1 MLSMVMIRL
10 LYVVVSVC
18 VACVACVAPASTGFE
33 AEAVDTLLAHA
44 VQRGAGA
51 RAVLDSV
58 GPTGWEFFYVFGP
71 YTAVDAMRR
80 CITESHGFET
90 YGVERREDIDVLVF
104 KTPRGQL
111 SSMAMPR
118 SSAPFGEDALTRRY
132 PRSAA
137 QFVVRRN
144 KSGRLEL
151 APADTSVPR
160 CS

>member
-1 MLSMVMIRL
+1 VRHELQCL
-10 LYVVVSVC
+10 VVVAWC
-18 VACVACVAPASTGFE
+18 AACSAPASNGFE
-33 AEAVDTLLAHA
+33 SETVDSLLANA
-44 VQRGAGA
+44 VRRGVNA

-58 GPTGWEFFYVFGP
+58 GPRGWEFFYVFGP
-71 YTAVDAMRR
+71 YTPMDAMRR

-90 YGVERREDIDVLVF
+90 FGVERRDDIDVLVF

-111 SSMAMPR
+111 SSMQMPR
-118 SSAPFGEDALTRRY
+118 SSAPFAEDALARRY

-144 KSGRLEL
+144 RSGQLEL
-151 APADTSVPR
+151 AAADTSVPR

>member
-1 MLSMVMIRL
+1 VTGRL
-10 LYVVVSVC
+10 LRG
-18 VACVACVAPASTGFE
+18 VAYAVTALCAACSAPPSTGFE
-33 AEAVDTLLAHA
+33 AEAVDSLLANA
-44 VQRGAGA
+44 VRRGAGA
-51 RAVLDSV
+51 RAILDSV

-80 CITESHGFET
+80 CISESHGFET

-111 SSMAMPR
+111 SSMQIPR

-132 PRSAA
+132 PRNAA
-137 QFVVRRN
+137 HFVVRRN
-144 KSGRLEL
+144 RSGQLEL